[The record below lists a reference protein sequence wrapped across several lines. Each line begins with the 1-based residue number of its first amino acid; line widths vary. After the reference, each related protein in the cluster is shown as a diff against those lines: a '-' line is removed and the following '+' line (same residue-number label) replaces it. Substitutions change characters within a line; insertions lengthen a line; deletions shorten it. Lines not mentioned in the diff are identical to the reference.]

1 MIDKEIKTILSK
13 QFGISEESIVNDSNL
28 VFDLGAD
35 SLDIIEI
42 TMTLEKQFKISID
55 DSDFNSHTVLDLIN
69 LINSKVT
76 TA

>member
-42 TMTLEKQFKISID
+42 TMALEKQFKISID